1 MSNIRRLTAVVLAV
15 LLLVGCSGGTKSP
28 KPTLYKPYRDDY
40 YGIVYP
46 GEMVYTVEED
56 EDGIVTFKAA
66 QPDDSTFQ
74 IGVVRTKPLLFRDIS
89 TEMFE
94 SFVEEFLISLQSEPD
109 MTIVSNAKITLKNG
123 RIGHEIV
130 SVFPEAKEKA
140 MAVVTYHKRVVLVI
154 AFQSETRRFEA
165 RIPIFTDVLDSL
177 QFF

>member
-123 RIGHEIV
+123 RIGHGLGV
-130 SVFPEAKEKA
+130 PERKGDGSTTKE
-140 MAVVTYHKRVVLVI
+140 L
-154 AFQSETRRFEA
+154 FSNSLQSETRRFEQEYPFLETSSTA
-165 RIPIFTDVLDSL
+165 PVF
-177 QFF
+177 